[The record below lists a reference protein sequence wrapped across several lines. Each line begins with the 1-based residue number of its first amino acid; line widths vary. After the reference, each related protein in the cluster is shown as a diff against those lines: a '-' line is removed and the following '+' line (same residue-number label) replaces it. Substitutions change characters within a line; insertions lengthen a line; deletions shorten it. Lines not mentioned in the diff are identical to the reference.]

1 MSSNNHTRIKL
12 TPRHR
17 ANSSLNDTNSS
28 VKVQNS
34 SLSDMNSS
42 FNSKVINMSAKSEG
56 FTKYRLKPCN
66 KKNDVTGEVTH
77 FSTFNNSESQCF
89 TSDDNKRYYRPTTK
103 HSAAKPS
110 RQPLAIF
117 VSKTDLIN
125 TQTVT
130 TGADKIITSSNRYTY
145 GAGHSDVSYDGMS
158 ELNKIPLWGN
168 KFRRL
173 NAVVVIPFIPFFK
186 NYPTHTNH
194 SGGYHA

>member
-1 MSSNNHTRIKL
+1 MISNHTRIKL

-17 ANSSLNDTNSS
+17 SNSSLNDTNSS
-28 VKVQNS
+28 VKAQNS
-34 SLSDMNSS
+34 SLYDMNSS
-42 FNSKVINMSAKSEG
+42 FNSNVINMSAKSEG
-56 FTKYRLKPCN
+56 FTKYRLKPRN

-77 FSTFNNSESQCF
+77 FSDFNNSETQCF
-89 TSDDNKRYYRPTTK
+89 TSRDNKRYHSPTTK

-110 RQPLAIF
+110 RQSLAIF

-130 TGADKIITSSNRYTY
+130 TGTDKIITSSNRYTY
-145 GAGHSDVSYDGMS
+145 GTGHSDVSYDGMS
-158 ELNKIPLWGN
+158 ELNKIPFLGN

-173 NAVVVIPFIPFFK
+173 NAVVVIPFIPFSK
-186 NYPTHTNH
+186 NTPTHTKH

>member
-1 MSSNNHTRIKL
+1 MISNYTRIKL
-12 TPRHR
+12 TPHHM

-34 SLSDMNSS
+34 SVNDMNSS
-42 FNSKVINMSAKSEG
+42 FNSRVINMSDKSERV
-56 FTKYRLKPCN
+56 TKYQLILRCEKS
-66 KKNDVTGEVTH
+66 DVTGEVTH
-77 FSTFNNSESQCF
+77 FSDFNNSESQCF
-89 TSDDNKRYYRPTTK
+89 TSHDNKRYHSPTTK

-130 TGADKIITSSNRYTY
+130 TDTDKNVVSSNRYTY
-145 GAGHSDVSYDGMS
+145 NIVSNVVSYDGMS
-158 ELNKIPLWGN
+158 ELNKIPFLGN

-173 NAVVVIPFIPFFK
+173 NAVVVILSPPFFK